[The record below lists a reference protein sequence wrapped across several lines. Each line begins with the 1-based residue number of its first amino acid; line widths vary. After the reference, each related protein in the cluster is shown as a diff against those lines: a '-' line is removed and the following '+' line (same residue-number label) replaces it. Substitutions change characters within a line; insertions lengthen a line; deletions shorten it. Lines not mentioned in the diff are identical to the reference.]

1 MSKFTV
7 NPNAAGIVAD
17 VTIAMGDLIRA
28 DLSGIAYRLRV
39 PVAQFAFDSEED
51 KATVVPKDESGRE
64 AGILFVDIDRDIA
77 DALADKNLP
86 ICGKCVATFGVD
98 EVKSPTDGSVT
109 TLLRVRATP
118 DAVTQLT
125 EKDVLTLVQ
134 KRSERIAAAKAR
146 KAAESADAASAAPD
160 AN

>member
-7 NPNAAGIVAD
+7 NPEASKVVAD
-17 VTIAMGDLIRA
+17 VSITMGDLIRA

-39 PVAQFAFDSEED
+39 PTAQFTFDSED
-51 KATVVPKDESGRE
+51 DRATVVPKDESGRE

-77 DALADKNLP
+77 DALADKDLP
-86 ICGKCVATFGVD
+86 VCGKCVVTFGVD
-98 EVKSPTDGSVT
+98 EVKAQDGSVT
-109 TLLRVRATP
+109 KLLRARATP

-125 EKDVLTLVQ
+125 EKDVLALVQ

-146 KAAESADAASAAPD
+146 KAAEAASSEASAPD

>member
-7 NPNAAGIVAD
+7 NPSAAGIVAD
-17 VTIAMGDLIRA
+17 VAITMNDLIRA

-39 PVAQFAFDSEED
+39 PVAQFAFDSEDD
-51 KATVVPKDESGRE
+51 KATVVPKDEAGHE
-64 AGILFVDIDRDIA
+64 AGILFVDVDRDIA
-77 DALADKNLP
+77 DALAAKDLP

-98 EVKSPTDGSVT
+98 EVKSPDGGVT
-109 TLLRVRATP
+109 KLLRVRATP
-118 DAVTQLT
+118 DAVAQLT
-125 EKDVLTLVQ
+125 DKDVLALVQ

>member
-17 VTIAMGDLIRA
+17 VTITMGDLIRA

-39 PVAQFAFDSEED
+39 PVAQFAFDSEDD
-51 KATVVPKDESGRE
+51 KAAVVPKDEAGHE
-64 AGILFVDIDRDIA
+64 AGILFVDVDRDIA
-77 DALADKNLP
+77 DALAAKDLP
-86 ICGKCVATFGVD
+86 ICGKCVVTFGVD
-98 EVKSPTDGSVT
+98 EVKSPTDGSAT
-109 TLLRVRATP
+109 TLLRARATP

-125 EKDVLTLVQ
+125 EKDVLALVQ

-146 KAAESADAASAAPD
+146 KAAEAASSEASAPD